1 MQGLCLA
8 LALKQLNIPCDVYE
22 KRSSS
27 HKQGA
32 AIILS
37 PNALRI
43 LDSLG
48 VYERI
53 RKQGFNFKALTYK
66 NEAGETTDAYYF
78 GHAELY
84 GYDSLRID
92 RHVVINALLAVLREH
107 GTTVNYEKQF
117 SHIISETAESVAFA
131 FADGTE
137 ASAPFLIGADGVHSI
152 VRKQI
157 FPSSEATYSGMM
169 AMIGQTETAKI
180 RFPAENYDLPVHI
193 AAKPGAFL
201 IVPEDY
207 SGSKTMAA
215 MQKWFPGRDQAGWKE
230 LRANRREVLR
240 IYRGELDQ
248 WPDVARSAIES
259 VTAENLNIWPFYLA
273 PNLQTW
279 MSTTGRIIIIGD
291 AAHAIPP
298 SAGQGV
304 NQAVEDSYML
314 ALVLSKVSPRVPMA
328 RALEFWQTFRQE
340 RVEKV
345 IELTAQVNARRLPLA
360 EQAKLPPG
368 AVWKDESEFKG
379 EGGQLRWLYEPDL
392 DKVVSS
398 WVQGKTEGSW

>member
-1 MQGLCLA
+1 M
-8 LALKQLNIPCDVYE
+8 KWLNIPSDVYE

-48 VYERI
+48 AYERI

-66 NEAGETTDAYYF
+66 NEAGETTDSYYF

-84 GYDSLRID
+84 GYDGLRID
-92 RHVVINALLAVLREH
+92 RHIVIDALLALLQEH
-107 GTTVNYEKQF
+107 GIVVSYEKQF
-117 SHIISETAESVAFA
+117 SHIISETAERVAFA

-137 ASAPFLIGADGVHSI
+137 TSAPLLIGADGVHSL

-157 FPSSEATYSGMM
+157 FPSSGATYSGMM
-169 AMIGQTETAKI
+169 AMIGQIETAKI
-180 RFPAENYDLPVHI
+180 RFPTDNYDLPIHI
-193 AAKPGAFL
+193 AAEPGAFL

-207 SGSKTMAA
+207 GGSKTMAA
-215 MQKWFPGRDQAGWKE
+215 MQKWFPGRDQAGWKA
-230 LRANRREVLR
+230 LRANRSEVLR

-273 PNLQTW
+273 PKLQRW
-279 MSTTGRIIIIGD
+279 MSATGRIVIIGD

-314 ALVLSKVSPRVPMA
+314 ALVLSKISHQIPMA

-340 RVEKV
+340 RVKKV

-368 AVWKDESEFKG
+368 AVWKDESDVSG
-379 EGGQLRWLYEPDL
+379 EGGQL
-392 DKVVSS
+392 
-398 WVQGKTEGSW
+398 